1 MLTRAWLKQSIL
13 QCVKWPYQRRVDAA
27 HAWGMAA
34 VGTAGLV
41 AIPTILATLHATDD
55 HFRWW
60 WPTNWMIVPAAIF
73 LVGLALTVLPVM
85 RPVNASTEITNSFRA
100 TVAEGNSNHISRD
113 DNVNGEPLRA
123 VRPRRPLP
131 KPGPD
136 TGIGKASPVAAQVPT
151 GHAFISYVRED
162 ASRVDQL
169 QRDLEVAGVSVWR
182 DTADLWP
189 GEDWRTKI
197 RRSITGNTLVFIA
210 CFSSYST
217 ARVKSRQNEELA
229 LAIDQL
235 RTRRPDVPWLIP
247 VRFDDC
253 SVPDYDLGAGRT
265 LASIQGVDLFGE
277 DRDAGV
283 RRLMTTVRRLLEQNK
298 SKQETGEITAP

>member
-1 MLTRAWLKQSIL
+1 M
-13 QCVKWPYQRRVDAA
+13 KWPYKRRVDAA
-27 HAWGMAA
+27 HAWGVSA

-41 AIPTILATLHATDD
+41 AIPTILATLHATDN

-85 RPVNASTEITNSFRA
+85 RSVNAPAVTEDAFRA
-100 TVAEGNSNHISRD
+100 AVAEGNSSHISRYAGAND
-113 DNVNGEPLRA
+113 EPLSA
-123 VRPRRPLP
+123 ARPRRPLP
-131 KPGPD
+131 KPGCG
-136 TGIGKASPVAAQVPT
+136 TGISKALPMAAQMAT

-162 ASRVDQL
+162 ASQVDEL
-169 QRDLEVAGVSVWR
+169 QCDLEAAGVSVWR

-189 GEDWRTKI
+189 GEDWRMRI
-197 RRSITGNTLVFIA
+197 RHAITDNTLVFIA
-210 CFSSYST
+210 CFSSYSI
-217 ARVKSRQNEELA
+217 ARVKSRQNEEIT

-253 SVPDYDLGAGRT
+253 SMPDYDLGAGRT
-265 LASIQGVDLFGE
+265 LASIQGVDLFGP

-283 RRLMTTVRRLLEQNK
+283 GRLTTTIRRLLEQND
-298 SKQETGEITAP
+298 SKQETAGRTGP